1 MPSPPE
7 DPFGR
12 PPLVAVPDEYS
23 PAPNDPGAEKAVLGA
38 MMAHPAIVPECS
50 DIMLGSSFYTDMH
63 VQAWYA
69 IKTLHASGLPTEPVA
84 VIHEMQRGRA
94 GVDPK
99 LGLFLAE
106 CYAAAPLPS
115 SVTYYVEIIRTL
127 ARQRKLAETGLRFT
141 QLAAR
146 PRMDREEL
154 DRAYAD
160 ALGFLQDVAPAPTA
174 PDQGLH
180 PIPLTEFLAT
190 PDAEAIYRLDQ
201 LWPAGGRVIL
211 SAQYKAGKSTLI
223 ANLIRSFADGHPFL
237 GKYTP
242 TRPTGAITLID
253 DELDTNML
261 RRWLREQ
268 QIDNTD
274 QANILP
280 LRGRI
285 STFNILDPIIR
296 STWARRLR
304 DVGTEILIFDC
315 LRPVLDSLGLDENHD
330 VGKFLVPFDELLLE
344 SGISEGLVVHHAGHQ
359 GERSR
364 GDSRL
369 RDWPDVEWRIV
380 REAEDTDDT
389 TGRRPRAYFSAL
401 GRDVEEPEGLLSYEP
416 STRWLTLAGGNRK
429 QTEADAAI
437 PDVLAYI
444 TQNPGRS
451 QRDIEAGVVTDY
463 TREKVR
469 GALKRGI
476 DLGKIDTSTG
486 NRGARLHFISSD
498 WRDA

>member
-1 MPSPPE
+1 MAPPPE

-23 PAPNDPGAEKAVLGA
+23 PAPNDPGAERAVLGA

-106 CYAAAPLPS
+106 CYSTAPLPS
-115 SVTYYVEIIRTL
+115 SVTYYIEIIQTL
-127 ARQRKLAETGLRFT
+127 ARQRKLAETGIRFT

-154 DRAYAD
+154 DRAYTD
-160 ALGFLQDVAPAPTA
+160 ALGFLQDVAPTPTV
-174 PDQGLH
+174 PDQTLH

-190 PDAEAIYRLDQ
+190 PDSPITYRLDQ

-211 SAQYKAGKSTLI
+211 AAQYKAGKSTLI
-223 ANLIRSFADGHPFL
+223 ANLIRSLADGHPFL
-237 GKYTP
+237 GKFTP
-242 TRPTGAITLID
+242 NPTLGRVTLID
-253 DELDTNML
+253 DELDVNML

-268 QIDNTD
+268 QIENTD
-274 QANILP
+274 HVNIRP
-280 LRGRI
+280 LRGRL
-285 STFNILDPIIR
+285 STFNILDPATR
-296 STWARRLR
+296 TAWALRLQETL
-304 DVGTEILIFDC
+304 TEILIFDC

-330 VGKFLVPFDELLLE
+330 AGRFLVAFDELLAE
-344 SGISEGLVVHHAGHQ
+344 AGITEAVVVHHAGHQ
-359 GERSR
+359 GDRSR

-369 RDWPDVEWRIV
+369 RDWPDVEWRIL
-380 REAEDTDDT
+380 REAEDTEDD
-389 TGRRPRAYFSAL
+389 TGRRPRTYFSAL
-401 GRDVEEPEGLLSYEP
+401 GRDVDEPEGLLTYEP
-416 STRWLTLAGGNRK
+416 TTRWLTLAGGTRK
-429 QTEADAAI
+429 QTESDTAI
-437 PDVLAYI
+437 PQILAYL
-444 TQNPGRS
+444 TANPGLS
-451 QRDIEAGVVTDY
+451 QRQIEAANPGNNSRD
-463 TREKVR
+463 RLR
-469 GALKRGI
+469 AALKRGI
-476 DLGKIDTSTG
+476 DLGKIDTSDG
-486 NRGARLHFISSD
+486 SRGARLHFAASD
-498 WRDA
+498 WSDK